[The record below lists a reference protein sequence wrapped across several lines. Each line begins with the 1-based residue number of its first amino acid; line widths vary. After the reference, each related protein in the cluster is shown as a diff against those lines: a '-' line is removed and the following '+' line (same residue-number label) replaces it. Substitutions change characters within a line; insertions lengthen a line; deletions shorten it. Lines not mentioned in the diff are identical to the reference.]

1 MQKEARPYT
10 RKSAYDPDVTR
21 VVGVRIKPETLKQLR
36 LLATEQDLTVCTIL
50 RREAER
56 LAAAVT
62 AH

>member
-1 MQKEARPYT
+1 MEKETRPYA

-36 LLATEQDLTVCTIL
+36 LLATEDDLTVSSLL

-56 LAAAVT
+56 LAAGT
-62 AH
+62 ASH